1 MGTALPPYWKHI
13 EQLIANVPN
22 DLKPDKLLGVKCYC
36 PLSLRWE
43 GEKEWWQLPIDP
55 VIAVRGQN
63 TIVKR
68 SVLKV
73 ATGDKARRGTVK
85 ELWSQGDYEVS
96 IAGILVSGTA
106 GELPENDIR
115 KLRNYCEGR
124 ESVEVNSPLLTLFGI
139 ERIAIEQ
146 FEFPHTAGM
155 ENQQYNLTCSSDDFY
170 KENLLIAE

>member
-1 MGTALPPYWKHI
+1 MCL
-13 EQLIANVPN
+13 
-22 DLKPDKLLGVKCYC
+22 VK
-36 PLSLRWE
+36 
-43 GEKEWWQLPIDP
+43 
-55 VIAVRGQN
+55 
-63 TIVKR
+63 
-68 SVLKV
+68 
-73 ATGDKARRGTVK
+73 
-85 ELWSQGDYEVS
+85 
-96 IAGILVSGTA
+96 
-106 GELPENDIR
+106 NDIR